1 MLFANIGVSCR
12 LWASEIGLRAP
23 RKTSN
28 GIPCWPRKSIN
39 SGVAMLC
46 TVVVN
51 SHVLSSIF
59 LTAERDKLNA
69 AIEILQESP
78 KLKQVFP
85 ERRVIL
91 AIELVENTG

>member
-28 GIPCWPRKSIN
+28 GIPCLPRKSNN
-39 SGVAMLC
+39 SGVAQLW
-46 TVVVN
+46 TVFVN

-59 LTAERDKLNA
+59 LTVR
-69 AIEILQESP
+69 S
-78 KLKQVFP
+78 QVTPIFV
-85 ERRVIL
+85 RAVGVNTSD
-91 AIELVENTG
+91 VETSLR